1 MVILFVII
9 FDKIVLSTL
18 YYKFTILEKHATTS
32 GFQFSYALKLAI
44 GLFFTTAIMT
54 LAVEAFYLNNYYSH
68 PYGVIDEETVMFLLN
83 SFFIPIFWFINP
95 FRIVKQIKR
104 KLYKGKRSLTQAEA
118 NALMEEEQYDMGKR
132 FAEVVEMM
140 WFTFLYS
147 TLIPVGAPITCAG
160 LCLYYWI
167 DKYNLLR
174 RSAVNGQISGK
185 LINTMLALLDLTLLL
200 RPLGS
205 LLFDSQIR
213 SHTASSAAM
222 VAVALLF
229 ALLPKDRLIDFFNSE
244 KFRLETKTYDEV
256 RNTFHQTYHTEHPIY
271 KIMHR

>member
-1 MVILFVII
+1 
-9 FDKIVLSTL
+9 
-18 YYKFTILEKHATTS
+18 
-32 GFQFSYALKLAI
+32 
-44 GLFFTTAIMT
+44 MT
-54 LAVEAFYLNNYYSH
+54 LAVEAIRFKNYYSH
-68 PYGVIDEETVMFLLN
+68 PYGVIDEETIMFFMN
-83 SFFIPIFWFINP
+83 SFFIPVFWLVNP
-95 FRIVKQIKR
+95 FRLLKQLR
-104 KLYKGKRSLTQAEA
+104 RRWLFGRRSLTQLEA

-167 DKYNLLR
+167 DKCNLLR

-213 SHTASSAAM
+213 SYTASSVAM
-222 VAVALLF
+222 VAVGLLF

-244 KFRLETKTYDEV
+244 KFRPESKTYDEAKS
-256 RNTFHQTYHTEHPIY
+256 TFTKTYHTEHPVY
-271 KIMHR
+271 KIMHQ